1 MSDLDQRVR
10 VTAFTFLDQQTQL
23 HGETLPRSV
32 LAQGFDFD
40 GRRVPLDRDKHP
52 GFALFDF
59 NAPTALERHLAVARL
74 TSVERLGW
82 KAAAPREPKFYR
94 QMNKVG

>member
-1 MSDLDQRVR
+1 
-10 VTAFTFLDQQTQL
+10 
-23 HGETLPRSV
+23 
-32 LAQGFDFD
+32 
-40 GRRVPLDRDKHP
+40 VPLDRDKHP

-59 NAPTALERHLAVARL
+59 GAPTALERHLAVARL

-94 QMNKVG
+94 QMNKVGLNRLTASNATCLHSDPVTPILAIASFLMSLPAAPP